1 MCLRLAIRLHDD
13 SGQELVEAAIVLPI
27 VFLILFGIFWFGRA
41 FNITGT
47 LERAARA
54 GLQSAT
60 HSTCVSCCASCANTP
75 PTNGAI
81 MTSINNVLQADHLQ
95 PANITSYSPPYACT
109 GASPSPVC
117 IALANN
123 AQVCT
128 SVPLTCGGVA
138 CQSPPVACG
147 TNPSLGTRIS
157 FAYQFDAPLPFVDL
171 HALTISASAQSE
183 PEQ

>member
-1 MCLRLAIRLHDD
+1 MSLRIAIRRLHDD

-27 VFLILFGIFWFGRA
+27 VFLILFAIFWFGRA
-41 FNITGT
+41 FNIIST

-60 HSTCVSCCASCANTP
+60 HSTCAACLNLS

-81 MTSINNVLQADHLQ
+81 VTSINNVLQADHLKTS
-95 PANITSYSPPYACT
+95 NITSYSPPYACT

-117 IALANN
+117 NTLSNN

-128 SVPLTCGGVA
+128 NVPLTCGGA
-138 CQSPPVACG
+138 SCQSPPVACG
-147 TNPSLGTRIS
+147 ANPALGTRIS
-157 FAYQFDAPLPFVDL
+157 FAYQFDAPLPFVNL
-171 HALTISASAQSE
+171 NAFTIPASAQSE

>member
-1 MCLRLAIRLHDD
+1 MSLRIAIRGLHDD
-13 SGQELVEAAIVLPI
+13 AGQELVEAAIVLPI
-27 VFLILFGIFWFGRA
+27 IFLILFAIFWFGRA
-41 FNITGT
+41 FNIIGT

-60 HSTCVSCCASCANTP
+60 HSTCASCGNTP

-81 MTSINNVLQADHLQ
+81 VTSINTVLQADHLQ
-95 PANITSYSPPYACT
+95 TGDIISYSPPYACT

-117 IALANN
+117 TTLSNN

-128 SVPLTCGGVA
+128 NVPLTCGGVS

-147 TNPSLGTRIS
+147 ANPALGTRIS
-157 FAYQFDAPLPFVDL
+157 FAYQFDAPLPFVNL
-171 HALTISASAQSE
+171 HAFTISASAQSE

>member
-1 MCLRLAIRLHDD
+1 MSLRIAIRTLHDD
-13 SGQELVEAAIVLPI
+13 AGQELVEAAIVLPI
-27 VFLILFGIFWFGRA
+27 IFLILFAIFWFGRA
-41 FNITGT
+41 FNIIGT

-60 HSTCVSCCASCANTP
+60 HSTCASCGNASSTP
-75 PTNGAI
+75 VAI
-81 MTSINNVLQADHLQ
+81 ATSINNVLQADHLQ
-95 PANITSYSPPYACT
+95 TGNITSSSPPYACT

-117 IALANN
+117 TTLSNN

-128 SVPLTCGGVA
+128 NVPLTCGGVS

-147 TNPSLGTRIS
+147 ANPALGTRIS
-157 FAYQFDAPLPFVDL
+157 FAYQFDAPLPFVNL
-171 HALTISASAQSE
+171 HAFTISASAQSE

>member
-1 MCLRLAIRLHDD
+1 MSSRITIRRLHDD

-41 FNITGT
+41 FNIIGT

-60 HSTCVSCCASCANTP
+60 HSTCASCGAGNTP
-75 PTNGAI
+75 PTNLAI
-81 MTSINNVLQADHLQ
+81 VTSINNVLLADHLRTG
-95 PANITSYSPPYACT
+95 NITAYSPPYACL
-109 GASPSPVC
+109 SPSTVC
-117 IALANN
+117 TTLSNN

-128 SVPLTCGGVA
+128 GVPLTCGGVS

-147 TNPSLGTRIS
+147 ANPALGTRIS
-157 FAYQFDAPLPFVDL
+157 FAYQFDAPLPFINL
-171 HALTISASAQSE
+171 NAFTIPASAQSE